1 MSETKTFPDFHQ
13 DLTREPDE
21 ETRPEINDEEKA
33 ESVRLFNQAFDH
45 CLSRYQ
51 QGVRHE
57 MTEDGRQIDQL
68 MQKIQT
74 GGQAYVLTVVEL
86 GPRPFGGLADT
97 DTRPSEDFS
106 RLINLQL
113 IVDNRPGDLSS
124 YRLSGDG
131 VVRRYDVD
139 AEANHLLQRMA
150 KSDIQSATSDDEARQ
165 RLIDSQENYVEN
177 VRFEE
182 DMGVNNQPVRPEE
195 VDGLGKFLEQVSRP
209 NQPRQKH
216 SPYL

>member
-13 DLTREPDE
+13 DLTREPGE
-21 ETRPEINDEEKA
+21 EARPEISDEEKA
-33 ESVRLFNQAFDH
+33 ESVRLFNQAFDNW
-45 CLSRYQ
+45 LSRYQ
-51 QGVRHE
+51 QDVRPD

-68 MQKIQT
+68 MQEIQT
-74 GGQAYVLTVVEL
+74 GGQAYILTVVEL
-86 GPRPFGGLADT
+86 VPRPFGDLADT
-97 DTRPSEDFS
+97 DMRPSEDFS

-124 YRLSGDG
+124 YRLGGDG

-150 KSDIQSATSDDEARQ
+150 KSDIQSAPSNDEARQ
-165 RLIDSQENYVEN
+165 RLVASYENYVEN
-177 VRFEE
+177 VRFGE
-182 DMGVNNQPVRPEE
+182 DMGANNQPVRPEE

-209 NQPRQKH
+209 DQPRQKA